1 MILLTLITKNLRILF
16 RHFMIFFL
24 IIFTPILVLLST
36 GVLYSYI
43 SYNISFEDVG
53 VILLDNVS
61 QNEIEEVLNTP
72 EIQIFENLDDCTL
85 ELKRYRLIGCISFT
99 KEQDFLYA
107 TLYINPVDDLA
118 ARTVIRNFE
127 NIVQQKNFLFSTNV
141 IEYSLDEMN
150 VQTQELYSTIK
161 QLETLIEE
169 LEKKSIQLEQ
179 TKQFIINSL
188 NSQQEIMLSLNRT
201 GEDIEKKLDDFENN
215 NLAQNIQDYSQ
226 SLEELQSNISLFK
239 NILREFES
247 TYLGLENSNSD
258 SNSSLNQSNTEIS
271 KLVLL
276 LIQEVENVENQL
288 NIISQDLQSIEELRK
303 NIESLL
309 QSSYQEISVIQ
320 NNLDESISQ
329 TKQLLDVLT
338 NEEENLKN
346 LINILETRIQDLRV
360 TYEKLQSSLDVGSQ
374 EILSPF
380 TSTSIPIITGLSQ
393 FEIRLP
399 FIFALLFLLVSP
411 FLSSILTHYEFYG
424 NSYQRIELSQTPLFL
439 FYLAIFITAHIITIF
454 KFIILFFIVNTFFNL
469 DLFTSINFGVVL
481 FYFVLINSVFILL
494 GMFYGRVFS
503 KSHISSL
510 MLIFTCI
517 FLILISQIVFPSFL
531 FPESIQLFLSLNPID
546 ILINMFKQ
554 ELFFSQEQSINIF
567 LIVYSLIVHAI
578 FYWYFKQY
586 AKIKN

>member
-201 GEDIEKKLDDFENN
+201 GEDIEKKL
-215 NLAQNIQDYSQ
+215 
-226 SLEELQSNISLFK
+226 
-239 NILREFES
+239 
-247 TYLGLENSNSD
+247 
-258 SNSSLNQSNTEIS
+258 EIG
-271 KLVLL
+271 
-276 LIQEVENVENQL
+276 
-288 NIISQDLQSIEELRK
+288 R
-303 NIESLL
+303 
-309 QSSYQEISVIQ
+309 
-320 NNLDESISQ
+320 
-329 TKQLLDVLT
+329 
-338 NEEENLKN
+338 
-346 LINILETRIQDLRV
+346 
-360 TYEKLQSSLDVGSQ
+360 
-374 EILSPF
+374 
-380 TSTSIPIITGLSQ
+380 
-393 FEIRLP
+393 
-399 FIFALLFLLVSP
+399 
-411 FLSSILTHYEFYG
+411 
-424 NSYQRIELSQTPLFL
+424 
-439 FYLAIFITAHIITIF
+439 AH
-454 KFIILFFIVNTFFNL
+454 V
-469 DLFTSINFGVVL
+469 
-481 FYFVLINSVFILL
+481 
-494 GMFYGRVFS
+494 
-503 KSHISSL
+503 
-510 MLIFTCI
+510 
-517 FLILISQIVFPSFL
+517 
-531 FPESIQLFLSLNPID
+531 
-546 ILINMFKQ
+546 
-554 ELFFSQEQSINIF
+554 
-567 LIVYSLIVHAI
+567 
-578 FYWYFKQY
+578 
-586 AKIKN
+586 